1 MINFEFER
9 KAFNDWHLLKYGEFV
24 NWWDDTPASW
34 IHNDRWEGWKSCAE
48 SKQAEIDSMKAQL
61 SKVESGEYVVV
72 PKSSITQFWQDDE
85 EPENF
90 VNKER
95 DFDCLGDCIDIDGIM
110 QINKHHQAHIKTEK
124 LYGTWIAKN
133 DDGMLIRDLFHV
145 GTYEECLAIV
155 AKNKAMIE
163 GSQEQNND

>member
-1 MINFEFER
+1 MNEI
-9 KAFNDWHLLKYGEFV
+9 KQTLQQDAHALLKRLQQSRKNGTGV
-24 NWWDDTPASW
+24 T
-34 IHNDRWEGWKSCAE
+34 
-48 SKQAEIDSMKAQL
+48 L
-61 SKVESGEYVVV
+61 SVSDVGVLCEVLGGEYVVV

-90 VNKER
+90 VSKEH

-110 QINKHHQAHIKTEK
+110 QINKHHQAYIKTEK

-133 DDGMLIRDLFHV
+133 DDGMLIRDSFHV

-163 GSQEQNND
+163 AAQENSHE